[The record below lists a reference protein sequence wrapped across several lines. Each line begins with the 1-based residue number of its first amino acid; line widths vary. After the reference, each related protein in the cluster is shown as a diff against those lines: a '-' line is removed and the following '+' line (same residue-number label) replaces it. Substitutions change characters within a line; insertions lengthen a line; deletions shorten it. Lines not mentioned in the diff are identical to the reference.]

1 PRQGER
7 IIGGTDAEAGDFPW
21 QVSIQTKGIHFCG
34 GTIISSWWILT
45 AAHCFGKELPP
56 DLTVVLGGIDLSQ
69 KLERKKL
76 NSLILH
82 EKYDSE
88 SLENDIALIL
98 LDSPIQ
104 SSDQK
109 LPVCLPFISDLHVWK
124 DCWVAGWGTT
134 VAASRVLQKVE
145 VKLISK
151 EQCSKWVPH
160 LADSMLCAGLE
171 EGGRDAC
178 QGDSGGPL
186 VCTQRNSRRWFA
198 IGLVSWGEGCGE
210 KQKPG
215 VYTSVYSYLN
225 WIQVETA

>member
-21 QVSIQTKGIHFCG
+21 QVSIQTKGTHFCG

-109 LPVCLPFISDLHVWK
+109 LPVCLPFISDPHVWK

-134 VAASRVLQKVE
+134 AAASRVLQKVE